1 MGFNVM
7 PVRVGP
13 NGLISDHALPLVD
26 LDNRLGPGPVWVTS
40 QHVLEREWK
49 TSLAMDFLAQLM
61 VVILN
66 GQSFHH
72 VLRDVMVIKETES
85 EDDFA

>member
-49 TSLAMDFLAQLM
+49 ISLAMDFLAHL
-61 VVILN
+61 VCL
-66 GQSFHH
+66 FHLAQPLQQFLH
-72 VLRDVMVIKETES
+72 LVPQ
-85 EDDFA
+85 F

>member
-49 TSLAMDFLAQLM
+49 ISLAMDFLAQL
-61 VVILN
+61 VCL
-66 GQSFHH
+66 FHL
-72 VLRDVMVIKETES
+72 VQPLQQ
-85 EDDFA
+85 FLQLFPQF